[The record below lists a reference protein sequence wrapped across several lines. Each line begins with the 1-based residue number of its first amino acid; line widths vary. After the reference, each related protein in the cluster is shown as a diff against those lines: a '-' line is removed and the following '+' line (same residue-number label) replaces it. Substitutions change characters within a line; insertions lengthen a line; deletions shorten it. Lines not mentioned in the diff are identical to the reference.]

1 MANLNRRTL
10 LKRSSLL
17 ALAPTVPGFLAQ
29 LAHAVEAKTDDRVLV
44 VVQLDG
50 GNDGI
55 NTVVPYRD
63 EGYPKHRERLRLPT
77 ERLHKLDDNIALHPS
92 MRSLADLFHKQRL
105 AIVQGVGY
113 PNPNRSHDVSMAIWH
128 TARFDREEHKGHGW
142 LGRALDQLP
151 SQPGM
156 PGAMLVGEGVL
167 PTAVLG
173 RRTVAGSF
181 SRLDELAV
189 QNVSARAASVATTSR
204 HRNSGESGDSSDA
217 DLQAFVRRATL
228 DTYTTAEAVAAAA
241 ARERGKATYPANQ
254 LAQHLAMVAR
264 LIEADL
270 PTRVYYVVHSGYDTH
285 AVQSDTHARLLGE
298 LSGALAAFVDD
309 LAEAKLAERVLVM
322 TFSEFGRRVKE
333 NASAGTDHGTAGPMF
348 LAGGGVRGGTF
359 GDTPRLLDLDAGDLK
374 MSVDFRRVYAAVLR
388 DWLDVSPESVLAGD
402 LEPLEVLT
410 SARS

>member
-1 MANLNRRTL
+1 MTKQTRRSL

-17 ALAPTVPGFLAQ
+17 AMAPTVPGFLAQ

-55 NTVVPYRD
+55 NTVVPYLD
-63 EGYPKHRERLRLPT
+63 EGYSKHREKLRLPA
-77 ERLHKLDDNIALHPS
+77 ERLHKLDNNTALHPS
-92 MRSLADLFHKQRL
+92 MRSLVDLFQKQQL

-128 TARFDREEHKGHGW
+128 TARFDREEHKSNGW

-151 SQPGM
+151 SPSGV
-156 PGAMLVGEGVL
+156 PGAMLVGESVL
-167 PTAVLG
+167 PMAVLG
-173 RRTVAGSF
+173 RRAVAGSF

-189 QNVSARAASVATTSR
+189 HNVSARAAA
-204 HRNSGESGDSSDA
+204 SSDRSGGE
-217 DLQAFVRRATL
+217 LEAFVQRATL
-228 DTYTTAEAVAAAA
+228 DTYATADAVADAAS
-241 ARERGKATYPANQ
+241 RERGKATYPANQ
-254 LAQHLAMVAR
+254 LAQHLSTVAR

-270 PTRVYYVVHSGYDTH
+270 PTRVYYVVQSGYDTH
-285 AVQSDTHARLLGE
+285 AVQMDTHARLLGD
-298 LSGALAAFVDD
+298 LSGALAAFVND

-322 TFSEFGRRVKE
+322 TFSEFGRRVAE

-348 LAGGGVRGGTF
+348 LAGGGVQRGIF

-374 MSVDFRRVYAAVLR
+374 TSVDFRRVYAAVLR
-388 DWLDVSPESVLAGD
+388 DWLNVNPGSVLAGD
-402 LEPLEVLT
+402 FEPLQVL
-410 SARS
+410 SNIQS

>member
-1 MANLNRRTL
+1 MLTRRTL

-17 ALAPTVPGFLAQ
+17 ALAPTVPDFLAQ
-29 LAHAVEAKTDDRVLV
+29 LAHAVGPKADDRVLV

-63 EGYPKHRERLRLPT
+63 EGYSKYREKLRLPT
-77 ERLHKLDDNIALHPS
+77 ERLHKLDDNVALHPS
-92 MRSLADLFHKQRL
+92 MQSLANLFQKQRL

-128 TARFDREEHKGHGW
+128 TARFDRAEHKSNGW

-151 SQPGM
+151 SQPGV

-167 PTAVLG
+167 PAAVLG
-173 RRTVAGSF
+173 RRSVAGSF
-181 SRLDELAV
+181 SQLEELAV
-189 QNVSARAASVATTSR
+189 QNVSARAAAAADGSD
-204 HRNSGESGDSSDA
+204 GELA
-217 DLQAFVRRATL
+217 AFLRRATL
-228 DTYTTAEAVAAAA
+228 DTYTTADALAAAA

-254 LAQHLAMVAR
+254 LAQQLGMVAR

-270 PTRVYYVVHSGYDTH
+270 PTRVYYVVQSGYDTH
-285 AVQSDTHARLLGE
+285 AMQMDTHARLLGE
-298 LSGALAAFVDD
+298 LGGALAAFIND
-309 LAEAKLAERVLVM
+309 LTEAKLAERVLVM
-322 TFSEFGRRVKE
+322 TFSEFGRRVEE

-348 LAGGGVRGGTF
+348 LAGGPVRGGLL

-374 MSVDFRRVYAAVLR
+374 MSIDFRRVYAAVLR
-388 DWLDVSPESVLAGD
+388 DWLNVSPASVLAGD
-402 LEPLEVLT
+402 FEPLTVL
-410 SARS
+410 A

>member
-1 MANLNRRTL
+1 MANLSRRTL

-29 LAHAVEAKTDDRVLV
+29 LARAVEAKADDRILV

-63 EGYPKHRERLRLPT
+63 EGYPKHRESLRLPT
-77 ERLHKLDDNIALHPS
+77 ERLHKLNDNVALHPS
-92 MRSLADLFHKQRL
+92 MKSLADLFHKQSL
-105 AIVQGVGY
+105 AVVQGVGY

-128 TARFDREEHKGHGW
+128 TARFDREEHKSHGW
-142 LGRALDQLP
+142 LGRALEQLP

-173 RRTVAGSF
+173 RRTVAGNF

-189 QNVSARAASVATTSR
+189 QNVSARAAAA
-204 HRNSGESGDSSDA
+204 GDGSA
-217 DLQAFVRRATL
+217 DDLEAFVRRATL
-228 DTYTTAEAVAAAA
+228 DTYATADALAAAA
-241 ARERGKATYPANQ
+241 ARQRGRASYPGNP
-254 LAQHLAMVAR
+254 LAQHLGVVAR
-264 LIEADL
+264 LIEAEL
-270 PTRVYYVVHSGYDTH
+270 PTRVYYVVQSGYDTH
-285 AVQSDTHARLLGE
+285 AAQLDTHARLLGD

-322 TFSEFGRRVKE
+322 TFSEFGRRVAE

-348 LAGGGVRGGTF
+348 LAGGGVRSGIV
-359 GDTPRLLDLDAGDLK
+359 GDTPRLLDLDEGDLK

-388 DWLDVSPESVLAGD
+388 DWLNVNPASVLAGD
-402 LEPLEVLT
+402 FEPLKVLRDT
-410 SARS
+410 QS